1 MAPFRS
7 HEPDKR
13 ENGSESEP
21 KIKYFREKRIK
32 IGFSRDLPLE
42 GGEKIIFPFRTKK
55 SAKNIEEKNSEA
67 GTTFDLSQ

>member
-55 SAKNIEEKNSEA
+55 SAKNIEEENSEA

>member
-13 ENGSESEP
+13 EIGSESEP
-21 KIKYFREKRIK
+21 KIKYFREKRIQ

-42 GGEKIIFPFRTKK
+42 GEKIIFPFRTKK
-55 SAKNIEEKNSEA
+55 SAKNIEEEKSEA